1 MVLQL
6 HTLTTGPLQE
16 NCYIL
21 DNEQELLL
29 IDPGAESQKIL
40 DFLKATKKTLQGI
53 LLTHAHF
60 DHIGALPAIL
70 KHYSV
75 PVFLAAEEAT
85 WLTDPY
91 FNLSQF
97 FGQPFSYAIKT
108 KDFQPYEQL
117 GCFSFQVL
125 KTPGHSIGG
134 RSFYFP
140 KEVFVLAGD
149 TLFFTSIGR
158 TDFPT
163 GDFSTLK
170 KSIQEQLFSLPDE
183 TVVYP
188 GHGKATTVGFEKSEN
203 PFVGVK
209 SHD

>member
-1 MVLQL
+1 MVLQR

-21 DNEQELLL
+21 ENEKELLL
-29 IDPGAESQKIL
+29 VDPGAEGDRIL
-40 DFLKATKKTLQGI
+40 DFLKATGKSLQGI

-60 DHIGALPAIL
+60 DHIGALPQIL
-70 KHYSV
+70 DALPV
-75 PVFLAAEEAT
+75 PVFLALEEAP

-97 FGQPFSYAIKT
+97 FAMPFSYAT
-108 KDFQPYEQL
+108 TTNDFQPHQKV
-117 GCFSFQVL
+117 GSFHFQVL

-140 KEVFVLAGD
+140 EDACVIVGD
-149 TLFFTSIGR
+149 TLFSNSIGR

-163 GDFSTLK
+163 GDFPTLK
-170 KSIQEQLFSLPDE
+170 KSIQEQLFLLPE
-183 TVVYP
+183 KTCVYP
-188 GHGKATTVGFEKSEN
+188 GHGEATTIGNEKLNN
-203 PFVGVK
+203 PFVGEN
-209 SHD
+209 SHG